1 MKRFLWPLS
10 LFIGVS
16 VQAQFR
22 HPVFNDTLS
31 GYSIGV
37 YGRYQLSS
45 NAISSELVWQAYQ
58 GKTMDRK
65 KREAASKRLRKSNG
79 VGADLDYG
87 IFARHLPDS
96 SKGLGWYLNIADRTH
111 ANAKFTKDLFDLA
124 MFGNAQFAGATA
136 NLAELQFNLITY
148 KQFEVGL
155 LKTVKKSK
163 GKWQI
168 GFGLGLLT
176 GNRHLRLTI
185 DRAELFTDADG
196 EYLEG
201 EIHGKV
207 MSSSLASSQFI
218 DANGLGMSGALT
230 VVYEADKFG
239 IRLDADDLG
248 FIKWSQQ
255 LKHTEF
261 DSTFYFEG
269 IDVNLLGTGGES
281 FTAINLDSVVDRFV
295 QQREASAYTIA
306 TPGRIRLEGFYKLK
320 ENGLRLYAGVQHR
333 FANGY
338 VPYGYLGTSSPLKK
352 GLFIDGRF
360 AYGGF
365 GSWHLGL
372 ELRKRFKQTFEIR
385 IGTNNL
391 EGYLL
396 PMVGTSQSAYIS
408 LAGYF

>member
-1 MKRFLWPLS
+1 MKKVLWLLS
-10 LFIGVS
+10 LFVGVS

-31 GYSIGV
+31 GYSVGG

-45 NAISSELVWQAYQ
+45 NAISSELIWQAYQ
-58 GKTMDRK
+58 GKTLDRK
-65 KREAASKRLRKSNG
+65 KREAASNRLRKSNG

-87 IFARHLPDS
+87 IYARHLPDS
-96 SKGLGWYLNIADRTH
+96 SKGIGWYLNVADRTH
-111 ANAKFTKDLFDLA
+111 VNAKFTKDLFDLA

-136 NLAELQFNLITY
+136 NLAELQVNLMTY

-155 LKTVKKSK
+155 LKAIKKSK
-163 GKWQI
+163 GKWHM

-176 GNRHLRLTI
+176 GNRNLRVII
-185 DRAELFTDADG
+185 DKAELFTDVDG
-196 EYLEG
+196 DYLEG
-201 EIHGKV
+201 EIHGTA
-207 MSSSLASSQFI
+207 MSSSLAASQFI
-218 DANGLGMSGALT
+218 DANGLGMSGVISVA
-230 VVYEADKFG
+230 YEAKKFG
-239 IRLDADDLG
+239 IRLEADDLG
-248 FIKWSQQ
+248 FIRWSQH

-261 DSTFYFEG
+261 DSMFHFEG
-269 IDVNLLGTGGES
+269 IDINLLGTGGES
-281 FTAINLDSVVDRFV
+281 FVAINLDSVVDRFV
-295 QQREASAYTIA
+295 EQREANAYTVI
-306 TPGRIRLEGFYKLK
+306 TTGRLRLEGFYKLK
-320 ENGLRLYAGVQHR
+320 ENGLRLYAGIQHR
-333 FANGY
+333 LANGY

-352 GLFIDGRF
+352 GFFIDARF

-372 ELRKRFKQTFEIR
+372 ELRKRFKQAFEIR

-396 PMVGTSQSAYIS
+396 PMVGTSQSAYLS